1 MLCPV
6 GRGRMKMNKK
16 IRDIAWILGMNV
28 VFIVLLVLFAANR
41 ELADPLMSIV
51 IPMLI
56 VTSGALVYT
65 IHFEGDLV
73 IAMSAILLL
82 EIGQMTQVLINEG
95 VSSMPTIL
103 LFVSPVFG
111 AVCVAVISYLG
122 KKDLGDEKKAQ
133 KALIIVVGGV
143 VLITLILL
151 TIGRNING
159 TKAWLV
165 LGPLSLQLT
174 ELFKPLYVLFHA
186 VLWKSSLSH
195 KKRFIFST
203 AMTLGSAGLLLII
216 NELGTLLVILLM
228 WIILTF
234 IYSEKLLDTAI
245 VLGGTLLTVL
255 GGYGVLGLVYSRV
268 KSKILLGEKPAGLSK
283 KLYQIFDKLHQR
295 VMIFTDLD
303 QYMIEY
309 KDEASR
315 QPVKAREMIMNGG
328 LFGSTRRTTIPIEN
342 SDYAYVGL
350 ILRCGIV
357 FAIVVLVLFFII
369 LYRSLLKSVRMD
381 NRFESV
387 MFTGAALGLIL
398 PTFINVMGTTNFS
411 FMTGIAVPFISHG
424 GTNMLLSVF
433 NVMLLIWGTAGIRP
447 NITLPAPAKAS
458 SEQKADT
465 PEQEEIPFTR

>member
-1 MLCPV
+1 
-6 GRGRMKMNKK
+6 MNKK
-16 IRDIAWILGMNV
+16 TRDIAWILGMNV
-28 VFIVLLVLFAANR
+28 AFTVLLVLFAVNR
-41 ELADPLMSIV
+41 DLGDAMMSIL
-51 IPMLI
+51 IPILI
-56 VTSGALVYT
+56 VTSGALLYT
-65 IHFEGDLV
+65 IWFDGDLIV
-73 IAMSAILLL
+73 AVSAVLLL

-111 AVCVAVISYLG
+111 AVCVALLAYLQQRAF
-122 KKDLGDEKKAQ
+122 KREKGTMITLACV
-133 KALIIVVGGV
+133 AGGV
-143 VLITLILL
+143 VFITLALL
-151 TIGRNING
+151 TLGRNING

-186 VLWKSSLSH
+186 VLWHSSLNH
-195 KKRFIFST
+195 RKRFIFSA
-203 AMTLGSAGLLLII
+203 AMTLGCAGLLLVI

-245 VLGGTLLTVL
+245 VLGGTLLTVF
-255 GGYGVLGLVYSRV
+255 GGYGVLALVYARV
-268 KSKILLGEKPAGLSK
+268 KGKILLGEKPAGISK
-283 KLYQIFDKLHQR
+283 KLFQIFDKLRQR

-303 QYMIEY
+303 QYMIDY

-315 QPVKAREMIMNGG
+315 QPVKAREMIMKGG
-328 LFGSTRRTTIPIEN
+328 LFGTTRRTTIPIEN

-350 ILRCGIV
+350 ILRCGII
-357 FAIVVLVLFFII
+357 FAIVVLVLFFVIFC
-369 LYRSLLKSVRMD
+369 RSLLRSVRME
-381 NRFESV
+381 NKFESV
-387 MFTGAALGLIL
+387 MLTGAALGLIL

-447 NITLPAPAKAS
+447 NIPLPVLAGAS
-458 SEQKADT
+458 SGQTAKNQEQAS
-465 PEQEEIPFTR
+465 EEEIPFTR

>member
-1 MLCPV
+1 
-6 GRGRMKMNKK
+6 MNKK
-16 IRDIAWILGMNV
+16 IRDIAWILGLNV
-28 VFIVLLVLFAANR
+28 VFIALLVIFTANR
-41 ELADPLMSIV
+41 ELVDPMMSIV

-56 VTSGALVYT
+56 VTSGAIYYT
-65 IHFEGDLV
+65 VHFESDLIV
-73 IAMSAILLL
+73 AMSAVLLL

-111 AVCVAVISYLG
+111 AVCIALIAFLERQDFSDDRKAMKLLCIVGGSVAVITMG
-122 KKDLGDEKKAQ
+122 
-133 KALIIVVGGV
+133 
-143 VLITLILL
+143 LL
-151 TIGRNING
+151 VFGRNING

-165 LGPLSLQLT
+165 IGPLSLQLT

-186 VLWKSSLSH
+186 VLWSSSLSH
-195 KKRFIFST
+195 KKRFIFSA

-216 NELGTLLVILLM
+216 NELGTLMVILLM
-228 WIILTF
+228 WIILTL
-234 IYSEKLLDTAI
+234 IYSEKLLDSAI
-245 VLGGTLLTVL
+245 VLGGTLVTVF
-255 GGYGVLGLVYSRV
+255 GGYGILALVYSRV
-268 KSKILLGEKPAGLSK
+268 SKKILLGEDPSGISK
-283 KLYQIFDKLHQR
+283 KLYQIYFKLHER
-295 VMIFTDLD
+295 VLIFTDLD
-303 QYMIEY
+303 KYMDTY

-315 QPVKAREMIMNGG
+315 QPVKAREMIMKGG
-328 LFGSTRRTTIPIEN
+328 LFGTTRRTTIPIEN

-357 FAIVVLVLFFII
+357 FAIIVLVLFFVIFC
-369 LYRSLLKSVRMD
+369 RSLLRSVRME

-387 MFTGAALGLIL
+387 VLSGAALGLIL

-433 NVMLLIWGTAGIRP
+433 NVMLLIWGMAGRRPDIRIPLFSGATAGKTQHTP
-447 NITLPAPAKAS
+447 EKP
-458 SEQKADT
+458 E